1 MGLKFGRAM
10 LTPTPTLVC
19 HSYDER
25 DDRFGPTTAVGETVV
40 CLGWIIVAPIR
51 PIAQTTRWVTRTRRC
66 LGFTHQLSELT
77 TQLSETIGLA
87 EARAKDEGRLR
98 SELKRLQITAA
109 RWGGA
114 GGDFL
119 FLLHQL
125 HWLETALMELRCRHL

>member
-1 MGLKFGRAM
+1 MDNRCAY
-10 LTPTPTLVC
+10 PPYCPNDTLGDTDTSMPRV
-19 HSYDER
+19 YD
-25 DDRFGPTTAVGETVV
+25 
-40 CLGWIIVAPIR
+40 
-51 PIAQTTRWVTRTRRC
+51 
-66 LGFTHQLSELT
+66 QLSELT